1 MAPAAFP
8 ASPAALVRVPALD
21 ASGAF
26 NALGALQ
33 FVDCTLTPGWSLQP
47 DATPVHPQAPGVIVE
62 APGVSVA
69 GRRVI
74 LGAIAAHPLA
84 TVTLSDSIVD
94 ATDRTRVAYCGL
106 DGASGGGALT
116 VEGCTIVGK
125 VHASLIT
132 LASDCIFWSALAKG
146 DSAPWVSGLVV
157 DRKQEGCVRFS
168 FLPVGAVT
176 PRRFECVELALAS
189 AQPLFFSL
197 CYGHPAYAK
206 LIASTPDAIR
216 RGASDGGEMGAFH
229 FVQAVQRETDL
240 AIRLTEYLPVGME
253 FGLIHQT

>member
-1 MAPAAFP
+1 MAPRP
-8 ASPAALVRVPALD
+8 SRSPAALVRVPALD
-21 ASGAF
+21 TSGAF

-62 APGVSVA
+62 APGVSLA

-94 ATDRTRVAYCGL
+94 APDRTRVAYCGL

-116 VEGCTIVGK
+116 VEGCTIGGK

-132 LASDCIFWSALAKG
+132 LASDSSSGRRSPRAT
-146 DSAPWVSGLVV
+146 AP
-157 DRKQEGCVRFS
+157 
-168 FLPVGAVT
+168 
-176 PRRFECVELALAS
+176 
-189 AQPLFFSL
+189 
-197 CYGHPAYAK
+197 
-206 LIASTPDAIR
+206 
-216 RGASDGGEMGAFH
+216 RGFPGSS
-229 FVQAVQRETDL
+229 
-240 AIRLTEYLPVGME
+240 
-253 FGLIHQT
+253 